1 MREVLITQLNY
12 VAEVP
17 TIISLC
23 TPHRQHAPGQTVYT
37 TSHSY

>member
-23 TPHRQHAPGQTVYT
+23 TPHRQ
-37 TSHSY
+37 SESEC

>member
-17 TIISLC
+17 TINQSLY
-23 TPHRQHAPGQTVYT
+23 PAPPVRVRVLDSLYDF
-37 TSHSY
+37 